1 MTFNSWILLNLQ
13 WKLEAIYRKV
23 SQWLYRK
30 VSQWLLGKVRLRFLF
45 IYSHGKV

>member
-1 MTFNSWILLNLQ
+1 MTFNSWILLYLQ
-13 WKLEAIYRKV
+13 WKLEAI
-23 SQWLYRK
+23 YRK